1 MRTFSEQLQQCK
13 TLQVWL
19 QQDWCDSSISR
30 LSRSDGWRHQSVAM
44 QWRVTSLWRWR
55 HWYVV
60 DDMTDRAGH
69 RAVDSTVHQSD
80 HSAVCHSP
88 EHTHTDHRCELN
100 CYAVDDEYRRAIC
113 LWHLTFLFRVTPYT
127 SVQMIYYYYYYYYYY
142 HRLHSSDEWLHLPPP
157 STLSVPVSLVY
168 FFCTSLQVTSVPDR
182 SPRESLGLMMQHF

>member
-19 QQDWCDSSISR
+19 QQDWRDSSIRR
-30 LSRSDGWRHQSVAM
+30 LSRGDGWRHQSVAM

-55 HWYVV
+55 RWYVV

-80 HSAVCHSP
+80 HSTVCHSP

-100 CYAVDDEYRRAIC
+100 CCTVDDEYRRAIC
-113 LWHLTFLFRVTPYT
+113 LWPSCLQLQQLTPVYKWSTTTTTTTTTTTDCIHQMNGYTYHHHQHFQFLFHLSIFSAPH
-127 SVQMIYYYYYYYYYY
+127 S
-142 HRLHSSDEWLHLPPP
+142 RLR
-157 STLSVPVSLVY
+157 
-168 FFCTSLQVTSVPDR
+168 R
-182 SPRESLGLMMQHF
+182 SPIDLPEKV